1 MDIIEPESMYV
12 IENMNKELEEV
23 QNENIELQKQ
33 IREKDR
39 KLELMEL
46 LRKNQLTICRWY
58 HNLKKYD
65 SELERAHFW
74 YANGINFAS
83 MFDYDLSENFTE
95 SLLGFCV
102 HDEGDYP
109 LEQSE
114 KYGEIIE
121 LENILKDEMLII
133 DPPQEYNFIDDSSD
147 DE

>member
-1 MDIIEPESMYV
+1 MDNIIEPESMYV

-46 LRKNQLTICRWY
+46 LRKNQLMICSWY

-83 MFDYDLSENFTE
+83 MFDYDLSENVDNHIKAVNELNKKLGWSGEMAYGGSRDGDGFTFVFIRE
-95 SLLGFCV
+95 TINLI
-102 HDEGDYP
+102 
-109 LEQSE
+109 
-114 KYGEIIE
+114 K
-121 LENILKDEMLII
+121 ENK
-133 DPPQEYNFIDDSSD
+133 
-147 DE
+147 